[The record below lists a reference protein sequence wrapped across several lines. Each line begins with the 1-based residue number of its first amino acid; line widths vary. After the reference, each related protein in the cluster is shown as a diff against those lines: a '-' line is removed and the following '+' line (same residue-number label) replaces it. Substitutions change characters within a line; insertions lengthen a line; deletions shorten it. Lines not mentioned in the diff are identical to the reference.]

1 MGWTLPRRAWLWAA
15 RGGEYVAYLG
25 AVLAFAA
32 RPTARF
38 MRDLRVELIVLA
50 AGVVVAVLSSDGQGS
65 AQHQLIVGGLW
76 ILAILALAVASVF
89 VWNLLLAPAR
99 LHIALKDELAKIKS
113 DAKLAL
119 KAAEDRADAAEFESN
134 ERLGEL
140 RIVIE
145 EVKGVRKELE
155 RLQRS
160 EKEDKI
166 STLARQIGTE
176 LRDIRH
182 KIEIVRAT
190 RPNPHYSHGFQLPGA
205 RWDEYDEVLAE
216 DAKLYG
222 IVERAYT
229 AAHHVNEALDM
240 RRTRAGEGVTVG
252 VLPDDGVDAA
262 YDAAGEALD
271 ALGQER
277 GPVWETEADRAV
289 RLVAEDI
296 VQELD
301 QEETRSR

>member
-1 MGWTLPRRAWLWAA
+1 MGWTLPRRASLWAA
-15 RGGEYVAYLG
+15 RGGEYVGYLG
-25 AVLAFAA
+25 AVLAHAA

-38 MRDLRVELIVLA
+38 MRDLRVEFIVLA
-50 AGVVVAVLSSDGQGS
+50 AGVVVAVLSSEGQGS
-65 AQHQLIVGGLW
+65 APHQLIVGGLW
-76 ILAILALAVASVF
+76 VLAILALAVAIVF

-99 LHIALKDELAKIKS
+99 LHIALKDELAKTKS
-113 DAKLAL
+113 DAKTAL
-119 KAAEDRADAAEFESN
+119 EAAEDRADAAEFQSEG
-134 ERLGEL
+134 RLAEL
-140 RIVIE
+140 RIVID

-155 RLQRS
+155 RVQRS

-166 STLARQIGTE
+166 SAVARQIGTE

-182 KIEIVRAT
+182 KIEIVRVT
-190 RPNPHYSHGFQLPGA
+190 RPHPHYSDGFQLPAA

-216 DAKLYG
+216 DADLYG
-222 IVERAYT
+222 AVEAAYT

-240 RRTRAGEGVTVG
+240 RRTRAGAGVTVG
-252 VLPDDGVDAA
+252 VGPDDGLDAA

-271 ALGQER
+271 ALKQER
-277 GPVWETEADRAV
+277 GEVWETEADRAV

-296 VQELD
+296 VQELG